1 MNVKDVDPDYLDELL
16 NIDDEEE
23 DEEENIEF
31 LSEEDDEGRIDYDL
45 IFLTFNLIFLK
56 FFNLIIGLHLLK
68 ATLTNVREIE
78 LKVFRKLI

>member
-45 IFLTFNLIFLK
+45 IFSTFNLIF
-56 FFNLIIGLHLLK
+56 F
-68 ATLTNVREIE
+68 
-78 LKVFRKLI
+78 KVF

>member
-45 IFLTFNLIFLK
+45 IFLTFNLIF
-56 FFNLIIGLHLLK
+56 F
-68 ATLTNVREIE
+68 
-78 LKVFRKLI
+78 KVFKFNNWFTFVKGHSH